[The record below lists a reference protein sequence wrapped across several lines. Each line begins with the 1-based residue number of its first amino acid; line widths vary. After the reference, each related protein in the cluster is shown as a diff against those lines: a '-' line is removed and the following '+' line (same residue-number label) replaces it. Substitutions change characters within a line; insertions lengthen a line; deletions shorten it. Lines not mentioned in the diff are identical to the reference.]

1 MKALTL
7 MHYNNDA
14 LLSFLYARIA
24 EQVKSLQTQVE
35 GGGLCEMQELLSVL
49 WTIASR
55 RKDEV

>member
-1 MKALTL
+1 

-14 LLSFLYARIA
+14 LLSFLYARVA